1 MGNKINDMDAKTIV
15 LLASINEIIR
25 MPRLSERL
33 NVVTLSRWHKNIG
46 DYIEMGDT
54 IAELETDNSVMELE
68 CYNTGV
74 LLYKGVENEGV
85 LRVGEILAVIGK
97 Y

>member
-1 MGNKINDMDAKTIV
+1 MDAKTIN
-15 LLASINEIIR
+15 LLASITEVIR
-25 MPRLSERL
+25 MPRLSDRL

-54 IAELETDNSVMELE
+54 IAELETDNNVVELE
-68 CYNTGV
+68 CFNTGV
-74 LLYKGVENEGV
+74 LLYKGVENEEA
-85 LRVGEILAVIGK
+85 LRVGEVLLVIGK

>member
-1 MGNKINDMDAKTIV
+1 MDAKTI
-15 LLASINEIIR
+15 LLLTSITEVIK

-46 DYIEMGDT
+46 DYIERGDT
-54 IAELETDNSVMELE
+54 IAELETDNKVKELE
-68 CYNTGV
+68 SFNTGV
-74 LLYKGVENEGV
+74 LLYKGVENEQY
-85 LRVGEILAVIGK
+85 LRVGEVLAVIGK

>member
-1 MGNKINDMDAKTIV
+1 MDAKTII
-15 LLASINEIIR
+15 LLASITEVIK

-46 DYIEMGDT
+46 DYIERGDT
-54 IAELETDNSVMELE
+54 IAELETDNNVMELE

-74 LLYKGVENEGV
+74 LLYKGVENEEA
-85 LRVGEILAVIGK
+85 LRVSEVLVVIGK

>member
-1 MGNKINDMDAKTIV
+1 MDAKTIL
-15 LLASINEIIR
+15 LLASITEVIK

-46 DYIEMGDT
+46 DYIERWDT
-54 IAELETDNSVMELE
+54 IAELETDNKVMELE
-68 CYNTGV
+68 SVNTGV
-74 LLYKGVENEGV
+74 LLYKGVENEQY
-85 LRVGEILAVIGK
+85 LRVGEVLAVIGK